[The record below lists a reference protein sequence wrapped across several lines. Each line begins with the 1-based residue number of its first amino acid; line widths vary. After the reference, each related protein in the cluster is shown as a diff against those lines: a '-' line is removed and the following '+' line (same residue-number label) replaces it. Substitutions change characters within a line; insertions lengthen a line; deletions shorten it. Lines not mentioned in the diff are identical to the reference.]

1 MIKRTL
7 SLALLS
13 ALVLTACKEKPK
25 QETIEVQE
33 TEVATAVEDDFVT
46 TTYVNEENKELEVVY
61 NNTQGTATFVF
72 EGETVELEQ
81 KQSASGVW
89 FKNDSF
95 ELRGKGND
103 IELLKDGE
111 VVFSH
116 QDDVVTTTLEDKV
129 GQTLDRDVDDAAGTA
144 IADLDGG
151 EVSDLVAE
159 KVAYVF
165 WYKNDQYV
173 LRGNGEK
180 LELKKDGEV
189 IYKNYYLLSPN
200 KVLRL
205 VHSGN

>member
-7 SLALLS
+7 TITLLS
-13 ALVLTACKEKPK
+13 ALVLTACKDKPK

-33 TEVATAVEDDFVT
+33 TEVATKVEDDFVT

-116 QDDVVTTTLEDKV
+116 QDDVVTTTLEDKD
-129 GQTLDRDVDDAAGTA
+129 GQTLDITFNNTAGTA
-144 IADLDGG
+144 KAYLNGG
-151 EVSDLVAE
+151 EQIDLVAE
-159 KVAYVF
+159 KAASGF
-165 WYKNDQYV
+165 WYKNDQYE
-173 LRGNGEK
+173 LRGKGEK
-180 LELKKDGEV
+180 LELKKDGE
-189 IYKNYYLLSPN
+189 IIFKN
-200 KVLRL
+200 
-205 VHSGN
+205 

>member
-7 SLALLS
+7 SLALIY
-13 ALVLTACKEKPK
+13 ALVLTACKEKLK

-33 TEVATAVEDDFVT
+33 TEVTTAVEDDFVT

-61 NNTQGTATFVF
+61 NNPQGTATFVF

-103 IELLKDGE
+103 IELIKDGE

-116 QDDVVTTTLEDKV
+116 QDDVVTTTLEDKD
-129 GQTLDRDVDDAAGTA
+129 GQTLDITFNNTAGTA
-144 IADLDGG
+144 KAYLNGG
-151 EVSDLVAE
+151 EQIDLVAE
-159 KVAYVF
+159 KAASGF
-165 WYKNDQYV
+165 WYKNDQYE
-173 LRGNGEK
+173 LRGKGEK
-180 LELKKDGEV
+180 LELKKDGE
-189 IYKNYYLLSPN
+189 IIFKNYIIIP
-200 KVLRL
+200 KI
-205 VHSGN
+205 

>member
-7 SLALLS
+7 TITLLS
-13 ALVLTACKEKPK
+13 ALVLTACKDKPK

-33 TEVATAVEDDFVT
+33 TEVATKVEDDFVT
-46 TTYVNEENKELEVVY
+46 ITYVNEENKELEVVY

-116 QDDVVTTTLEDKV
+116 QDDVVTTTLEDKD
-129 GQTLDRDVDDAAGTA
+129 GQTLDITFNNTAGTA
-144 IADLDGG
+144 KAYLNGG
-151 EVSDLVAE
+151 EQIDLVAE
-159 KVAYVF
+159 KAASGF
-165 WYKNDQYV
+165 WYKNDQYE
-173 LRGNGEK
+173 LRGKGEK
-180 LELKKDGEV
+180 LELKKDGE
-189 IYKNYYLLSPN
+189 IIFKN
-200 KVLRL
+200 
-205 VHSGN
+205 

>member
-116 QDDVVTTTLEDKV
+116 QDDVVTTTLEDKD
-129 GQTLDRDVDDAAGTA
+129 GQTLDITFNNTAGTA
-144 IADLDGG
+144 KAYLNGG
-151 EVSDLVAE
+151 EQIDLVAE
-159 KVAYVF
+159 KAASGF
-165 WYKNDQYV
+165 WYKNDQYE
-173 LRGNGEK
+173 LRGKGEK
-180 LELKKDGEV
+180 LELKKDGE
-189 IYKNYYLLSPN
+189 IIFKN
-200 KVLRL
+200 
-205 VHSGN
+205 